1 MDVIQTTLYI
11 YVSVYL
17 YIYLYMYY
25 QFSIDVMSINLA
37 VFCTSMKLA
46 DRYINAKLEGK
57 YKGNVYVY
65 VYISSCVCTYVNLHV
80 HISTWKIEI
89 ENLTSIYPLRK
100 LKLKKLHILYTSI
113 CIFEIHIRICAKYL
127 KPNFTICAYC
137 RVDIQCLIVQSIDK
151 LKTKNKKQQ

>member
-1 MDVIQTTLYI
+1 
-11 YVSVYL
+11 
-17 YIYLYMYY
+17 MYY

-65 VYISSCVCTYVNLHV
+65 VYISSCVCTYVNVHV
-80 HISTWKIEI
+80 HISAWKIEI

-100 LKLKKLHILYTSI
+100 LKLKKLYILLRMDVRDRFGL
-113 CIFEIHIRICAKYL
+113 IFL
-127 KPNFTICAYC
+127 SMC
-137 RVDIQCLIVQSIDK
+137 RTCVLRK
-151 LKTKNKKQQ
+151 MK